1 MEIGKVSIAMSQ
13 MKTNTSVNV
22 AMICKA
28 KEQAESNAQDLMKML
43 ETTSVG
49 STGKLDVKI

>member
-1 MEIGKVSIAMSQ
+1 MEIGKLSIAMSQ
-13 MKTNTSVNV
+13 MKTNTSLNV

-28 KEQAESNAQDLMKML
+28 KEQAETNAQDLMKML

>member
-1 MEIGKVSIAMSQ
+1 MEIGKLSIAMSA
-13 MKTNTSVNV
+13 MKTNTSLNV

-28 KEQAESNAQDLMKML
+28 KEQMETNGQELLKMM
-43 ETTSVG
+43 EASSVG

>member
-1 MEIGKVSIAMSQ
+1 MDIGKFSMQMSQ

-22 AMICKA
+22 ALICKA
-28 KEQAESNAQDLMKML
+28 KEQMETNADELMKVL

-49 STGKLDVKI
+49 STGKLDVRV

>member
-1 MEIGKVSIAMSQ
+1 MEIGKLSMAMSQ

-22 AMICKA
+22 ALICKA
-28 KEQAESNAQDLMKML
+28 KEQAETNAEDLMKVL